1 MHLLLP
7 LLSASALFLPS
18 TPVASHVRNP
28 VISVQQSAVSR
39 SGDLRMQFGF
49 GGKANARDA
58 DLERRQGKLAERQ
71 AKAKA
76 IPKGSVE
83 VTFPQKGNKVVIAKQ
98 GEALGKVVSRGGL
111 RVKFDCKNGRCG
123 TCQVRL
129 NGRSAVKVC
138 QGGVIP
144 GGATRKLTI
153 TLDNP

>member
-58 DLERRQGKLAERQ
+58 DLERRQGKRVCADARLVPAFLLA
-71 AKAKA
+71 
-76 IPKGSVE
+76 P
-83 VTFPQKGNKVVIAKQ
+83 
-98 GEALGKVVSRGGL
+98 
-111 RVKFDCKNGRCG
+111 
-123 TCQVRL
+123 
-129 NGRSAVKVC
+129 
-138 QGGVIP
+138 
-144 GGATRKLTI
+144 ATT
-153 TLDNP
+153 

>member
-1 MHLLLP
+1 
-7 LLSASALFLPS
+7 
-18 TPVASHVRNP
+18 
-28 VISVQQSAVSR
+28 
-39 SGDLRMQFGF
+39 MQFGF

-98 GEALGKVVSRGGL
+98 GEPLGKVVSRAGL

-129 NGRSAVKVC
+129 NGRSAAKVC
-138 QGGVIP
+138 QGGTIP
-144 GGATRKLTI
+144 GGATRKLKI